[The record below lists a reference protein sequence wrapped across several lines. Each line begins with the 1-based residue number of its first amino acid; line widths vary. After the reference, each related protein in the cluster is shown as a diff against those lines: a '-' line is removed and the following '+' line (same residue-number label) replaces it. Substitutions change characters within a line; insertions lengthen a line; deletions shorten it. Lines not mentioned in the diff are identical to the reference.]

1 MSQMVKNNSK
11 MKLPTTNKGTM
22 SVPPS
27 VLSKNGMMG
36 PSVMSQIPG
45 NMAQTQMM
53 ASNSSANNLQQ
64 NAQRMARN
72 TNHNSMNS
80 ALLPNNSANGTPNTT
95 NSNNNAATLVNQ
107 SHPAVVSVGCGNVAA
122 DLNHETAVASSGNS
136 TTATPSSP
144 QPNSSSQQ
152 QNLANTKE
160 KTSMCLINEL
170 ARFNKV
176 SHMYTLVDEIGPAHK
191 KTFFVKLKLGE
202 EEYSASGP
210 SIKKAQHAAASIGLV
225 KTAYNH
231 PPPKSSPKK
240 FNGANTITPT
250 VELNALAMKRGEP
263 AIYKSF
269 EHRHLIYAHLPH
281 NYEYRGYYNQR
292 CNYPRVAKMS
302 YVSLKVGPHEFNGEG
317 ATRQAARH
325 NAAAKALQVLQ
336 NEPIVDTKKKEVVEE
351 PTPEDKDQLK
361 SEISLVHE
369 IALKR
374 SLTVSFE
381 VTRESGPPHMKTFVT
396 QCTVGEFVT
405 EAEGN
410 SKQVSKKRA
419 AESMLEE
426 LKNLQPLPS
435 TSVRPKPKST
445 TSKKKNRNL
454 IKMQKADPNY
464 GVGINPISR
473 LIQIR
478 QASKKK
484 EPIYSLVA
492 EHGLPW
498 RREFV
503 MQVTV
508 DDNVY
513 TGVGQNKKLAKRN
526 AAEGMLQL
534 LGYSRP
540 APQPAKPAIK
550 TGSNSEGSNCDKKV
564 TFLDTEVSSTTG
576 GSVNGA
582 VNGRVGCQLMPG
594 LLLVP
599 EANLHATKS
608 TGPDNGSVI
617 GINGRPITAV
627 ASAVRP
633 EQQLRELA
641 HKHQIEVLFQ
651 NYAVQPDF
659 NGKNTS
665 SECLSRVSLST
676 DPPQVLH
683 GTGPNLEA
691 SRDAAALQALKML
704 AEKGLSVVVNDIDK
718 KMNGGDRSP
727 SKIDGFEKLSKSS
740 ATVHTDHQN
749 SSSVVSEQHQ

>member
-1 MSQMVKNNSK
+1 MSQILKNNPK
-11 MKLPTTNKGTM
+11 MKLPTTNQGTM
-22 SVPPS
+22 PVPPS
-27 VLSKNGMMG
+27 VISKSGIMG
-36 PSVMSQIPG
+36 PLMMSQLPR
-45 NMAQTQMM
+45 NMAQSQMM
-53 ASNSSANNLQQ
+53 SSSNSSSNNLLQ
-64 NAQRMARN
+64 NSQRMARN
-72 TNHNSMNS
+72 ANHNNSMNS
-80 ALLPNNSANGTPNTT
+80 GLLQNNSANSTPNNT
-95 NSNNNAATLVNQ
+95 NSNNGPTMGTPLANQ
-107 SHPAVVSVGCGNVAA
+107 SHSAPSVVSVGCSTVAGGH
-122 DLNHETAVASSGNS
+122 NNEAVVVSAGNS
-136 TTATPSSP
+136 TTALP
-144 QPNSSSQQ
+144 SSSQSSLSQ
-152 QNLANTKE
+152 QQQPPQNLANTKE

-210 SIKKAQHAAASIGLV
+210 SIKKAQHAAASIGLE
-225 KTAYNH
+225 KTAYKH
-231 PPPKSSPKK
+231 PPPKPSPKK

-263 AIYKSF
+263 AIYKTF
-269 EHRHLIYAHLPH
+269 EHRHPFYSPTPH
-281 NYEYRGYYNQR
+281 NYDYRGYYNQR
-292 CNYPRVAKMS
+292 YHFPRVSKMS
-302 YVSLKVGPHEFNGEG
+302 YVSLKVGHREFSGEG
-317 ATRQAARH
+317 LTRQAARH
-325 NAAAKALQVLQ
+325 NAAAKALQVLH
-336 NEPIVDTKKKEVVEE
+336 NEPIVNTKKKEVIEE
-351 PTPEDKDQLK
+351 SNTEDKDQLK

-374 SLTVSFE
+374 NLTVSFE

-396 QCTVGEFVT
+396 QCSVGEFVT

-426 LKNLQPLPS
+426 LKNLQPLPP
-435 TSVRPKPKST
+435 TSVRPKAKST

-478 QASKKK
+478 QANKKK
-484 EPIYSLVA
+484 EPIYSLIA

-508 DDNVY
+508 DDHVY

-564 TFLDTEVSSTTG
+564 TFLDTEVSS
-576 GSVNGA
+576 S
-582 VNGRVGCQLMPG
+582 
-594 LLLVP
+594 
-599 EANLHATKS
+599 S
-608 TGPDNGSVI
+608 TGEDSSNVI
-617 GINGRPITAV
+617 GLNGRPITAV
-627 ASAVRP
+627 TSALRP

-641 HKHQIEVLFQ
+641 HKHQIEVHFQ

-659 NGKNTS
+659 SGKNTP

-683 GTGPNLEA
+683 GTGPTLES

-718 KMNGGDRSP
+718 KMNSGDRSP
-727 SKIDGFEKLSKSS
+727 LKLDGFEKLSNSS
-740 ATVHTDHQN
+740 ANIHTDHQN
-749 SSSVVSEQHQ
+749 PSIVSEQQQ